1 MKYVIR
7 RHSHS
12 NTDGVL
18 NPDSK
23 FRITCVQRYLLQV
36 LHERNYNISTV
47 DQMTDHSRLIINIWV
62 SCVGSKHPINKRI
75 PQKVRYIE

>member
-47 DQMTDHSRLIINIWV
+47 DPLTIR
-62 SCVGSKHPINKRI
+62 G
-75 PQKVRYIE
+75 